1 LSRIDEGTSALY
13 RALYELDPAK
23 PGTVGELICMYEA
36 AGMDEL
42 KPATRK
48 DYQKMLPRLQ
58 HHFGKLRLG
67 ALKSS
72 HIAVWLE
79 TRRKAGRGAVRANRE
94 FAVLSSVYRFGMRQ
108 NGWGI
113 DVNPCYGVAR

>member
-1 LSRIDEGTSALY
+1 MGQLSCGLKIPGVFEKDGRYYKVIRNKWRPLSRIDEGTSALY

-23 PGTVGELICMYEA
+23 PGTVGELIRMYEA

-72 HIAVWLE
+72 HIA
-79 TRRKAGRGAVRANRE
+79 
-94 FAVLSSVYRFGMRQ
+94 
-108 NGWGI
+108 
-113 DVNPCYGVAR
+113 